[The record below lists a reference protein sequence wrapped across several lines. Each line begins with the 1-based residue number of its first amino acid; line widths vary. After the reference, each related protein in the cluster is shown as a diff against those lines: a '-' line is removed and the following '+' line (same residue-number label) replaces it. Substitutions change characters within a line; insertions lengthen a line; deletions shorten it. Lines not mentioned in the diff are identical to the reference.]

1 MNTNKEVLLE
11 QLVEE
16 VNDAHFKTIT
26 AYLVDGHLLLRFNT
40 MSIDSDFE
48 ELEEALL
55 PVVDELREQFDVDF
69 DIMSMNGRTVAL
81 EVIA

>member
-1 MNTNKEVLLE
+1 MNRNKEMLLE

-16 VNDAHFKTIT
+16 VNDAHFKKIT
-26 AYLVDGHLLLRFNT
+26 AYSVDGHLFLRFNT
-40 MSIDSDFE
+40 MDINSDFE
-48 ELEEALL
+48 ELEGALL

-69 DIMSMNGRTVAL
+69 DIMSMSGRTVAL